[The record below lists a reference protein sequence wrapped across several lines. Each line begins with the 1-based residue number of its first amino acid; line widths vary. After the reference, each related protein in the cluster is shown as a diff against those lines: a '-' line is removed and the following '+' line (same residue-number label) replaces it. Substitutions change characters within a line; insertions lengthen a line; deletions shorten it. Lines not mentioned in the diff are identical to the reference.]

1 MLELKNVCGGYGKRE
16 VVREVSAA
24 FPSGEITS
32 IVGANGCGKS
42 TLLMICAGL
51 LTATSG
57 EVLLDGTK
65 IAAIPR
71 NTLAKR
77 VSYLEQVKSGGSI
90 TVRSLVGHGRFPY
103 LGYPRRYSPEDNRKI
118 DEAMKLAGIE
128 DIADKTLGELSGG
141 QQQRAYIAMTLAQD
155 TEIILLDEPLTYLD
169 ISHQLRIMELIVRLK
184 AMGKT
189 IIAVMHDLNLA
200 LSYSDKIAVMREG
213 ELAAFGAPEEI
224 ARGEDF
230 SSALGV
236 RVQYSQEA
244 GQYFFK

>member
-16 VVREVSAA
+16 VVRGVSAV

-42 TLLMICAGL
+42 TLLMMCAGL
-51 LTATSG
+51 LPVTAG
-57 EVLLDGTK
+57 EVLLDGAK
-65 IAAIPR
+65 ISEIPR

-77 VSYLEQVKSGGSI
+77 ISYLEQVKSGGSI

-103 LGYPRRYSPEDNRKI
+103 LGYPRRYSPEDKRRI
-118 DEAMKLAGIE
+118 DEAMALAGVE
-128 DIADKTLGELSGG
+128 EIADKTLGELSGG

-169 ISHQLRIMELIVRLK
+169 ISHQLRIMELIAQLK
-184 AMGKT
+184 SLGKT

-200 LSYSDKIAVMREG
+200 LTYSDKIAVMREG
-213 ELAAFGAPEEI
+213 KLTAFGAPEEI
-224 ARGEDF
+224 ARGEEL
-230 SSALGV
+230 SCALGV
-236 RVQYSQEA
+236 RVMYSQEV